1 MTPYYN
7 SDEHDDFEEEE
18 HEEEEHE
25 EEELWAAD
33 EELEATE
40 EELKAASEELEEL
53 KEELEEAAYEGI
65 KYAKAK
71 RIAPPHP
78 PRPPRPPLPPDAPLP
93 PLPPTPPRVH
103 RRARRH
109 QKSVTIRG
117 IDSSVYDDFS
127 TKMKQLQLN
136 LGTAV
141 TKLMQDVLKDPRDE
155 FPTLSAK
162 SLSVLKLARANIE
175 HHPQITVSKQDL
187 IEANAG
193 FSFSHIEELT
203 FDSSVDRQTF
213 NIYVRYIEHCKVVRI
228 PSILPKLLIYSKIN
242 HCKHIEVYE
251 VESNNT
257 STDTD

>member
-7 SDEHDDFEEEE
+7 SGEHDDFEEEE
-18 HEEEEHE
+18 HEEEEYEE
-25 EEELWAAD
+25 EEELRAAD
-33 EELEATE
+33 EELEEAE
-40 EELKAASEELEEL
+40 EELKAASQEFEEFEEELED
-53 KEELEEAAYEGI
+53 EAYKAF

-71 RIAPPHP
+71 RMVP
-78 PRPPRPPLPPDAPLP
+78 PRPPRPPRPPTAPLP
-93 PLPPTPPRVH
+93 PLPPMPPRVH

-251 VESNNT
+251 VKSNNT